1 MVTVIKKGTSI
12 KEIKKRL
19 DEIIRK
25 KSRNNDVM
33 KYAGKLKHLDIDPLK
48 YQKNMR
54 DEWQ

>member
-1 MVTVIKKGTSI
+1 MVTIIKKGTSI

-19 DEIIRK
+19 DGVIRK
-25 KSRNNDVM
+25 KSRNNDIM